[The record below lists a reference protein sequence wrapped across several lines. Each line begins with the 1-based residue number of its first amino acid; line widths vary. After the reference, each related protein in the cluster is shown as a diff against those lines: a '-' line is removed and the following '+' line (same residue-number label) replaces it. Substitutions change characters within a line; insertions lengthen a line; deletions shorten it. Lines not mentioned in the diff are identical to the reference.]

1 MKEIRGM
8 EAVRYAER
16 QGIIFDADEAYML
29 RAEGALL
36 GRQATLLDIDDLFA
50 EKLGTC
56 YDPTDLFPGDEN
68 FELLVAR
75 YGDGWIYVPVEGDR
89 PEVEERVVLR
99 MFRGFLGE
107 EEPFCG
113 GDILD
118 LAATYNPRLGDTGF
132 HKSASTNLL
141 FHAALRLVDKGLL
154 EDVADRRP
162 LPDGATKSYGN
173 RRFYLLA
180 DVEVSLAGVL
190 CDSCAEEFAGSSAGL
205 HRECARRLRHALA
218 KAGRS

>member
-16 QGIIFDADEAYML
+16 QGIIFDADEAHML

-56 YDPTDLFPGDEN
+56 YDPTDLFAGGEN
-68 FELLVAR
+68 FELLVGR
-75 YGDGWIYVPVEGDR
+75 YGDGWVYVPVEGER
-89 PEVEERVVLR
+89 PDEEERVLLSL
-99 MFRGFLGE
+99 FRGFLGE

-132 HKSASTNLL
+132 NRSASTNLL

-154 EDVADRRP
+154 EAVMDPKP
-162 LPDGATKSYGN
+162 LTGAATKSYGN
-173 RRFYLLA
+173 RLFYLPA
-180 DVEVSLAGVL
+180 DVEVGLAGVL
-190 CDSCAEEFAGSSAGL
+190 CDSCAEEFGGSSAGL
-205 HRECARRLRHALA
+205 HRECARRLRRALA
-218 KAGRS
+218 KAGRP